1 MSMFKQKAGKKG
13 EDAAVDYLQDR
24 GFTVIARN
32 FRIRGGEIDIVAIDS
47 SAGRGQEVLV
57 FVEVKTRSSND
68 FGTPLEAITHWKLK
82 SLIKTAQVYKLK
94 NPRLP
99 DSMRIDAVAI
109 TLDEDKI
116 KDIEL
121 VKNIS

>member
-1 MSMFKQKAGKKG
+1 MFKQNAGKKG
-13 EDAAVDYLQDR
+13 EDAAVVYLEENE
-24 GFTVIARN
+24 FTVIARN
-32 FRIRGGEIDIVAIDS
+32 FRIRGGEIDIVAIDY
-47 SAGRGQEVLV
+47 SAGKGKEVLA
-57 FVEVKTRSSND
+57 FIEVKTRSSNN
-68 FGTPLEAITHWKLK
+68 FGTPLEAITHWKLAA
-82 SLIKTAQVYKLK
+82 LIKTAQVFKLK

-99 DSMRIDAVAI
+99 DAMRIDAVAI